1 LATAYTDTP
10 EYRDQ
15 QSQIARAR
23 ASADSANSAALAA
36 TGIAR
41 GAAIDAQR
49 LQRVIEGIS
58 ANPNLVPVP
67 PTTAEVRPVVQAVIA
82 ELGDLR
88 GDRGERGL
96 QGLQGIQGPPGPSL
110 PESQVRDA
118 IAALLPSIQLPV
130 GPRGPIGP
138 RGPEGPEGPA
148 GAGVAPGDIQNAV
161 VAVFAREPRLISEPA
176 NFIWDVILK
185 GSRDRLRTLANTLI
199 ENL

>member
-23 ASADSANSAALAA
+23 ASADSANAAALAA
-36 TGIAR
+36 TSIAQSAGNETR
-41 GAAIDAQR
+41 R
-49 LQRVIEGIS
+49 LQRVIETIS
-58 ANPNLVPVP
+58 ASPNLVPVP
-67 PTTAEVRPVVQAVIA
+67 PTTDEVRAVVDIA
-82 ELGDLR
+82 IAQLGDLR